1 MKRASVVAALSVPI
15 VSACMSLQPIRE
27 PAQFIAASHP
37 RVVYVTATNRAQLA
51 IELPRVSG
59 DTLHGTWVANG
70 APIAVPLSRVERVEA
85 PQRDGARTFAFAAG
99 AVVVGGVLI
108 YAIAQSSTGED
119 IGCSYHT
126 WPPRGCGATAS
137 GAVAQ

>member
-1 MKRASVVAALSVPI
+1 MKRVSLAAVLVVPLT
-15 VSACMSLQPIRE
+15 SACMSLQPIRE
-27 PAQFIAASHP
+27 PAHYIATSHP
-37 RVVYVTATNRAQLA
+37 QVVYVTATNRAQLA

-59 DTLHGTWVANG
+59 DTLHGTLQG
-70 APIAVPLSRVERVEA
+70 TGGPIAVPLSRVASVQT
-85 PQRDGARTFAFAAG
+85 PQRDGKRTFALAAG
-99 AVVVGGVLI
+99 ATVVGAVLV
-108 YAIAQSSTGED
+108 YALAQSSTGDD